1 MKYLPKTTPP
11 NESPKENIEDCCVC
25 KDLLIH
31 LKQFIDLIVSAQTNH
46 RSQNWL
52 TVEEVAKELRISRS
66 IVYRLIRNGEL
77 EAVNIVEADGRCALK
92 GHYRIERKNLQNYL
106 DSKKTSLAQ
115 KHPQKPSIRRQF
127 PKIKNYL
134 GL

>member
-1 MKYLPKTTPP
+1 MKSLAKTTHL
-11 NESPKENIEDCCVC
+11 ESPQQIREDCSVC

-31 LKQFIDLIVSAQTNH
+31 LKQFLDLIASAHTTH

-52 TVEEVAKELRISRS
+52 TVEEVADELRISRS

-77 EAVNIVEADGRCALK
+77 EAINIVEAGGRYTRK

-106 DSKKTSLAQ
+106 DSKKTSPTQ
-115 KHPQKPSIRRQF
+115 RHSQNHSFRRQF
-127 PKIKNYL
+127 PKVKNHL